1 MILSRL
7 AQGYEHYANPFQML
21 MQRLLGERLTIFNV
35 KDRASGVACWCTS
48 ASHQMFSE
56 IWFYKNYDIPRLTL
70 KPGDVVLD
78 VGANQG
84 IYSCYAA
91 FHGARV
97 IAFEPHPQSLA
108 ILQRNLERNG
118 LTQLVEPRRQAVGA
132 KSGRVEFYV
141 TPAFGGVLNTTSKV
155 YASHFD
161 HVKSE
166 PVECVTLAEILKNE
180 ELERVRLCKLDCEG
194 AELEILQGLDVGEAS
209 RIDGFAIEYHPE
221 AYPVVE
227 LIDCIL
233 AWETHDLMFAAAKGA
248 AAISFVYAIAKSAL
262 REIASSI

>member
-7 AQGYEHYANPFQML
+7 AQGFEHYGNPYQML
-21 MQRLLGERLTIFNV
+21 MQRLLPNRFDLFNV
-35 KDRASGVACWCTS
+35 KDRASGVACWCTPS
-48 ASHQMFSE
+48 SHQMFSE

-70 KPGDVVLD
+70 RPGDVVLD

-97 IAFEPHPQSLA
+97 IAFEPHQQSLA

-118 LTQLVEPRRQAVGA
+118 FAHLVEPRLQAVGA
-132 KSGRVEFYV
+132 QSGEVEFYV
-141 TPAFGGVLNTTSKV
+141 TPAFGGVLNTTSTI

-161 HVKSE
+161 HVKSGT
-166 PVECVTLAEILKNE
+166 VECVTLAEILKNE
-180 ELERVRLCKLDCEG
+180 SLDRVRLCKLDCEG
-194 AELEILQGLDVGEAS
+194 AELEILQSIEVETAS

-221 AYPVVE
+221 AYSIVE
-227 LIDCIL
+227 LIDCL
-233 AWETHDLMFAAAKGA
+233 HAWETHEIMFAAAKGK
-248 AAISFVYAIAKSAL
+248 AAISFIYAIAKSAQ
-262 REIASSI
+262 REIATSI